1 MLRVDVGAA
10 VVTSWRPAFDVDPVV
25 VLRPHRRGHGDP
37 AWRLDARGTVWRAC
51 TTPAGA
57 VTLAVRRAG
66 DHVRGSAWGPG
77 AEWAIQGLPD
87 LLGASDDD
95 TGFVAHH
102 PLVAQARA
110 LRPDLRLGSSGRVW
124 DALVPAIL
132 EQKVTGKEAW
142 RTWRELCCR
151 FGEPAPGPA
160 PEGMF
165 VPPTPERVR
174 AVPDWEW
181 HRVGL
186 DGGRRRALLA
196 VASVANRL
204 ERAAELRGVRGRDLL
219 RRVPGIGVW
228 TAAEVAQRAW
238 GDPDAVS
245 FGDFHLAKTVGWAL
259 LGHDIDDVELRELLE
274 PYAPQRQ
281 RAIRYLEG
289 SGVKR
294 PRFGPRY
301 SPRDYRAF

>member
-1 MLRVDVGAA
+1 MLRVRAAGA
-10 VVTSWRPAFDVDPVV
+10 VETEWLPGFEVDPVV
-25 VLRPHRRGHGDP
+25 VLRPHRRGNGDP
-37 AWRLDARGTVWRAC
+37 AWKLDARGTVWRAC
-51 TTPAGA
+51 TTPAGTA
-57 VTLAVRRAG
+57 TLAVRRAG
-66 DHVRGSAWGPG
+66 AHVRARAWGPG
-77 AEWAIQGLPD
+77 AEWVIDGLPD

-95 TGFVAHH
+95 SGFVAHH
-102 PLVAQARA
+102 RLVAEARA
-110 LRPDLRLGSSGRVW
+110 LRPDLRLGSTRRVW

-142 RTWRELCCR
+142 RTWRELCTR
-151 FGEPAPGPA
+151 FGEPAPGPV
-160 PEGMF
+160 PERMSA
-165 VPPTPERVR
+165 PPTPERVR
-174 AVPDWEW
+174 AIPDWEW
-181 HRVGL
+181 HRAGL
-186 DGGRRRALLA
+186 DGARRRALLA
-196 VASVANRL
+196 AASVADRL

-219 RRVPGIGVW
+219 RRIPGIGVW

-245 FGDFHLAKTVGWAL
+245 FGDFHLAKVVGWAL
-259 LGHDIDDVELRELLE
+259 LGHDIDDAQLHELLE

-289 SGVKR
+289 AGVRR